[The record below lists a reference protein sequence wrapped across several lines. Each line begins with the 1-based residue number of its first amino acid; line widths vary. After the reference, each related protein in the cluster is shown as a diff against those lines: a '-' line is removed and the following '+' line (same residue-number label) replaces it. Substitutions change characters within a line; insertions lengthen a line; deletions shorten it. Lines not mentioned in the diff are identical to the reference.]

1 MLNSLISKFNKYL
14 NSVIE
19 LENDSTINSEE
30 SSEALKEQKS
40 ANVSFSLFLYRFI
53 AFADARRSIAS
64 FVFILFF
71 VIISDIIFN
80 KYLFVHY
87 TELVESFSGVNPGG
101 FDELDVGFAPE
112 VWQALLG
119 MILGTLILV
128 ISIASQSIPKLID
141 IYMKNVPSLLYIWFL
156 IISGGHALIIKIYG
170 EIGLIREPSR
180 IFNTHFLL
188 TICSII
194 AFPYVFY
201 ILRQTKPTN
210 IINRIYNNNMDQITA
225 LTSKR
230 NRALAHIP
238 SVVEH
243 QQYTIFEAL
252 NQLDDILE
260 FSSFKELKADIVH
273 DMSMTLQN
281 YIRLKKNIASGFFI
295 VSPKVRTDISFKTMV
310 GQFGEMERNQSFY
323 EQKCFRLLGNVYIR
337 LLEHGEFD
345 LSSMIA
351 GEMATLGLTAIEEEN
366 TELVDIIIIRF
377 NTLLRFAIKHGVRNN
392 EPRNLYNLGFYYGN
406 FIKYLVEH
414 KKIDHVKRCFMYLRI
429 YGVEIFKHGTNSPS
443 MYFIVDVIATEMKKV
458 LEQVYHDGWDIEI
471 QDGMLGEMLQ
481 VDSPPDFNKEDMAR
495 GVLINNGVR
504 VLQFGIALFYQRE
517 EMNNF
522 VDRIAKDIL
531 DDLEVL
537 GEATFSQVIEMTSNR
552 LLFSGPTFWED
563 TDRGNLNIYY
573 TSDQD
578 QIDSFKQRLYEL
590 AEIQLKKTTTEKY
603 KLTNVEME
611 LLWEMTRMTKIK
623 EVEQVSI
630 NAINFEL
637 ILSQLQNIDEVRLE
651 ALISLR
657 EKLKFNSENPK
668 LIITTSRQVAVG
680 TKLKI
685 SGNLYDKK
693 EKQEI
698 EATVKLNT
706 PNFIFV
712 KILASTH
719 SKIYNNLTDLTVS
732 FRPLRQKMVY
742 QFETYPQGTGANS
755 LQRIAHA
762 DTVKIIEEL

>member
-1 MLNSLISKFNKYL
+1 MNTVL
-14 NSVIE
+14 E
-19 LENDSTINSEE
+19 AENDSTDNSEE
-30 SSEALKEQKS
+30 KS
-40 ANVSFSLFLYRFI
+40 AELTEQESTNVSFSFFLYRLI
-53 AFADARRSIAS
+53 AYADARRSISS
-64 FVFILFF
+64 FLFILF
-71 VIISDIIFN
+71 VVVISDIIFN
-80 KYLFVHY
+80 IYLFVPY
-87 TELVESFSGVNPGG
+87 TELIESISGVNPGG
-101 FDELDVGFAPE
+101 FEELDVGFAPE

-170 EIGLIREPSR
+170 EIGLVREPSR

-188 TICSII
+188 TTCSII

-210 IINRIYNNNMDQITA
+210 IINRIYNTNMDQITA

-238 SVVEH
+238 DVVEH

-281 YIRLKKNIASGFFI
+281 YIRLKKNIAPAFFN

-345 LSSMIA
+345 LSSMVA
-351 GEMATLGLTAIEEEN
+351 GEMETLGLTAIEEDN

-406 FIKYLVEH
+406 FIKHLVEH

-429 YGVEIFKHGTNSPS
+429 YGVEIFKHGSNSPA

-458 LEQVYHDGWDIEI
+458 LEQIYHDGWDVEI
-471 QDGMLGEMLQ
+471 QNGMLGEMLQ

-504 VLQFGIALFYQRE
+504 VLQFGLALFYQRE
-517 EMNNF
+517 GMNDF
-522 VDRIAKDIL
+522 VERIAKDVL

-578 QIDSFKQRLYEL
+578 QIDSFKQRLYEF
-590 AEIQLKKTTTEKY
+590 AQTQLKKTTTEKY
-603 KLTNVEME
+603 KLTHAEME
-611 LLWEMTRMTKIK
+611 LLWEMSRMTKIK
-623 EVEQVSI
+623 EVEQISTNV
-630 NAINFEL
+630 ANFEL
-637 ILSQLQNIDEVRLE
+637 ILGELQHIDEVRLG
-651 ALISLR
+651 ALVCLR

-680 TKLKI
+680 TLLKI
-685 SGNLYDKK
+685 KGNISGKK
-693 EKQEI
+693 KPQEI
-698 EATVKLNT
+698 EATVQLNT

-712 KILASTH
+712 KTSTSADSKMFDNFSSLA
-719 SKIYNNLTDLTVS
+719 VS

-742 QFETYPQGTGANS
+742 QFEADPQGAGANG
-755 LQRIAHA
+755 LQRIEHA
-762 DTVKIIEEL
+762 DSVKIIEEL

>member
-1 MLNSLISKFNKYL
+1 MNTVL
-14 NSVIE
+14 E
-19 LENDSTINSEE
+19 AENDSTDNSEE
-30 SSEALKEQKS
+30 KS
-40 ANVSFSLFLYRFI
+40 AELTEQESTNVSFSFFLYRLI
-53 AFADARRSIAS
+53 AYADARRSISS
-64 FVFILFF
+64 FLFILF
-71 VIISDIIFN
+71 VVVISDIIFN
-80 KYLFVHY
+80 IYLFVPY
-87 TELVESFSGVNPGG
+87 TELIESISGVNPGG
-101 FDELDVGFAPE
+101 FEELDVGFAPE

-170 EIGLIREPSR
+170 EIGLVREPSR

-188 TICSII
+188 TTCSII

-210 IINRIYNNNMDQITA
+210 IINRIYNTNMDQITA

-238 SVVEH
+238 DVVEH

-281 YIRLKKNIASGFFI
+281 YIRLKKNIAPAFFN

-345 LSSMIA
+345 LSSMVA
-351 GEMATLGLTAIEEEN
+351 GEMETLGLAAIEEDN

-406 FIKYLVEH
+406 FIKHLVEH
-414 KKIDHVKRCFMYLRI
+414 NKIDHVKRCFMYLRI
-429 YGVEIFKHGTNSPS
+429 YGVEIFKHGSNSPA

-458 LEQVYHDGWDIEI
+458 LEQIYHDGWDVEI
-471 QDGMLGEMLQ
+471 QNGMLGEMLQ

-504 VLQFGIALFYQRE
+504 VLQFGLALFYQRE
-517 EMNNF
+517 GMNDF
-522 VDRIAKDIL
+522 VDRIAKDVL

-578 QIDSFKQRLYEL
+578 QIDSFKQRLYEF
-590 AEIQLKKTTTEKY
+590 AQTQLKKTTTEKY
-603 KLTNVEME
+603 RLTHAEME
-611 LLWEMTRMTKIK
+611 LLWEMSRMTKIK
-623 EVEQVSI
+623 EVEQISTNV
-630 NAINFEL
+630 ANFEL
-637 ILSQLQNIDEVRLE
+637 ILGELQHIDEVRLG
-651 ALISLR
+651 ALVCLR

-680 TKLKI
+680 TLLKI
-685 SGNLYDKK
+685 KGNISGKK
-693 EKQEI
+693 KPQEI
-698 EATVKLNT
+698 EATVQLNT

-712 KILASTH
+712 KISTSADSKMFDNFSSLA
-719 SKIYNNLTDLTVS
+719 VS

-742 QFETYPQGTGANS
+742 QFEADHQGAGANG
-755 LQRIAHA
+755 LQRIEHA

>member
-1 MLNSLISKFNKYL
+1 MNAVL
-14 NSVIE
+14 E
-19 LENDSTINSEE
+19 AENDSTDNSEE
-30 SSEALKEQKS
+30 NSTEITQHKS
-40 ANVSFSLFLYRFI
+40 ANVSFSFFLYRLI
-53 AFADARRSIAS
+53 AYADARRSISS
-64 FVFILFF
+64 FLFILF
-71 VIISDIIFN
+71 VVVVSDIIFN
-80 KYLFVHY
+80 IYLFVPY
-87 TELVESFSGVNPGG
+87 TELVESISGVNPGG
-101 FDELDVGFAPE
+101 FEELDVGFAPE

-210 IINRIYNNNMDQITA
+210 IISRIYNTNMDQITA

-238 SVVEH
+238 AVVEH

-273 DMSMTLQN
+273 DMSLTLQN
-281 YIRLKKNIASGFFI
+281 YIRLKKDIAPGFFN

-345 LSSMIA
+345 LSSMVA
-351 GEMATLGLTAIEEEN
+351 GEMATLGLTAIEEDN

-429 YGVEIFKHGTNSPS
+429 YGVEIFKHGSNSPA

-458 LEQVYHDGWDIEI
+458 LEQIYHDGWDVEI
-471 QDGMLGEMLQ
+471 QNGMLGEMLQ

-504 VLQFGIALFYQRE
+504 VLQFGLALFYQRE
-517 EMNNF
+517 GMNDF
-522 VDRIAKDIL
+522 VDRIAKDVL

-590 AEIQLKKTTTEKY
+590 AQTHLKKTTTVKY
-603 KLTNVEME
+603 KLTPAEME
-611 LLWEMTRMTKIK
+611 LLWEMSRMTKIK
-623 EVEQVSI
+623 EVEQISN
-630 NAINFEL
+630 NAANFEL
-637 ILSQLQNIDEVRLE
+637 ILGELKNIDEVRLE

-668 LIITTSRQVAVG
+668 LIISTSRQVAVG
-680 TKLKI
+680 TLLKIMGNI
-685 SGNLYDKK
+685 SGNKK
-693 EKQEI
+693 QQEI

-712 KILASTH
+712 KTSTSAD
-719 SKIYNNLTDLTVS
+719 SKKFDNFSSLTVS

-742 QFETYPQGTGANS
+742 QFEAEPQGAGANG

-762 DTVKIIEEL
+762 DAVKIIEEL

>member
-1 MLNSLISKFNKYL
+1 MNTVL
-14 NSVIE
+14 E
-19 LENDSTINSEE
+19 AENDSTDNSEE
-30 SSEALKEQKS
+30 KS
-40 ANVSFSLFLYRFI
+40 AELTEQESTNVSFSFFLYRLI
-53 AFADARRSIAS
+53 AYADARRSISS
-64 FVFILFF
+64 FLFILF
-71 VIISDIIFN
+71 VVVISDIIFN
-80 KYLFVHY
+80 IYLFVPY
-87 TELVESFSGVNPGG
+87 TELIESISGVNPGG
-101 FDELDVGFAPE
+101 FEELDVGFAPE

-170 EIGLIREPSR
+170 EIGLVREPSR

-210 IINRIYNNNMDQITA
+210 IINRIYNTNMDQITA

-238 SVVEH
+238 DVVEH

-281 YIRLKKNIASGFFI
+281 YIRLKKNIAPAFFN

-345 LSSMIA
+345 LSSMVA
-351 GEMATLGLTAIEEEN
+351 GEMETLGLTAIEEDN

-406 FIKYLVEH
+406 FIKHLVEH

-429 YGVEIFKHGTNSPS
+429 YGVEIFKHGSNSPA

-458 LEQVYHDGWDIEI
+458 LEQIYHDGWDVEI
-471 QDGMLGEMLQ
+471 QNGMLGEMLQ

-504 VLQFGIALFYQRE
+504 VLQFGLALFYQRE
-517 EMNNF
+517 GMNDF
-522 VDRIAKDIL
+522 VDRIAKDVL

-578 QIDSFKQRLYEL
+578 QIDSFKQRLYEI
-590 AEIQLKKTTTEKY
+590 AQTQLKKTTTEKY
-603 KLTNVEME
+603 KLTHAEME
-611 LLWEMTRMTKIK
+611 LLWEMSRMTKIK
-623 EVEQVSI
+623 EVEQVST
-630 NAINFEL
+630 NAANFEL
-637 ILSQLQNIDEVRLE
+637 ILGELQHIDEVRLG
-651 ALISLR
+651 ALVCLR

-680 TKLKI
+680 TLLKI
-685 SGNLYDKK
+685 KGNISGKK
-693 EKQEI
+693 KPQEI
-698 EATVKLNT
+698 EATVQLNT

-712 KILASTH
+712 KTSTSADSKMFDNFSSLA
-719 SKIYNNLTDLTVS
+719 VS

-742 QFETYPQGTGANS
+742 QFEADPQGAGANG
-755 LQRIAHA
+755 LQRIEHA

>member
-1 MLNSLISKFNKYL
+1 MNTVL
-14 NSVIE
+14 E
-19 LENDSTINSEE
+19 AENDSADNSEE
-30 SSEALKEQKS
+30 KS
-40 ANVSFSLFLYRFI
+40 AELTEQESTNVSFSFFLYRLI
-53 AFADARRSIAS
+53 AYADARRSISS
-64 FVFILFF
+64 FLFILF
-71 VIISDIIFN
+71 VVVISDIIFN
-80 KYLFVHY
+80 IYLFVPY
-87 TELVESFSGVNPGG
+87 TELIESISGVNPGG
-101 FDELDVGFAPE
+101 FEELDVGFAPE

-170 EIGLIREPSR
+170 EIGLVREPSR

-188 TICSII
+188 TTCSII

-210 IINRIYNNNMDQITA
+210 IINRIYNTNMDQITA

-238 SVVEH
+238 DVVEH

-281 YIRLKKNIASGFFI
+281 YIRLKKNIAPAFFN

-345 LSSMIA
+345 LSSMVA
-351 GEMATLGLTAIEEEN
+351 GEMETLGLTAIEEDN

-406 FIKYLVEH
+406 FIKHLVEH

-429 YGVEIFKHGTNSPS
+429 YGVEIFKHGSNSPA

-458 LEQVYHDGWDIEI
+458 LEQIYHDGWDVEI
-471 QDGMLGEMLQ
+471 QNGMLGEMLQ

-504 VLQFGIALFYQRE
+504 VLQFGLALFYQRE
-517 EMNNF
+517 GMNDF
-522 VDRIAKDIL
+522 VERIAKDVL

-578 QIDSFKQRLYEL
+578 QIDSFKQRLYE
-590 AEIQLKKTTTEKY
+590 
-603 KLTNVEME
+603 
-611 LLWEMTRMTKIK
+611 
-623 EVEQVSI
+623 
-630 NAINFEL
+630 
-637 ILSQLQNIDEVRLE
+637 
-651 ALISLR
+651 
-657 EKLKFNSENPK
+657 
-668 LIITTSRQVAVG
+668 
-680 TKLKI
+680 
-685 SGNLYDKK
+685 
-693 EKQEI
+693 
-698 EATVKLNT
+698 
-706 PNFIFV
+706 
-712 KILASTH
+712 
-719 SKIYNNLTDLTVS
+719 
-732 FRPLRQKMVY
+732 
-742 QFETYPQGTGANS
+742 
-755 LQRIAHA
+755 
-762 DTVKIIEEL
+762 

>member
-1 MLNSLISKFNKYL
+1 MNTVL
-14 NSVIE
+14 E
-19 LENDSTINSEE
+19 AENDSTDNSEE
-30 SSEALKEQKS
+30 KS
-40 ANVSFSLFLYRFI
+40 AELTEQESTNVSFSFFLYRLI
-53 AFADARRSIAS
+53 AYADARRSISS
-64 FVFILFF
+64 FLFILF
-71 VIISDIIFN
+71 VVVISDIIFN
-80 KYLFVHY
+80 VYLFVPY
-87 TELVESFSGVNPGG
+87 TELIESISGVNPGG
-101 FDELDVGFAPE
+101 FEELDVGFAPE

-156 IISGGHALIIKIYG
+156 IVSGGHALIIKIYG
-170 EIGLIREPSR
+170 EIGLVREPSR

-188 TICSII
+188 TTCSII

-210 IINRIYNNNMDQITA
+210 IINRIYNTNMDQITA

-238 SVVEH
+238 DVVEH

-281 YIRLKKNIASGFFI
+281 YIRLKKNIAPAFFN

-345 LSSMIA
+345 LSSMVA
-351 GEMATLGLTAIEEEN
+351 GEMETLGLTAIEEDN

-406 FIKYLVEH
+406 FIKHLVEH

-429 YGVEIFKHGTNSPS
+429 YGVEIFKHGSNSPA

-458 LEQVYHDGWDIEI
+458 LEQIYHDGWDVEI
-471 QDGMLGEMLQ
+471 QNGMLGEMLQ

-504 VLQFGIALFYQRE
+504 VLQFGLALFYQRE
-517 EMNNF
+517 GMNDF
-522 VDRIAKDIL
+522 VDRIAKDVL

-578 QIDSFKQRLYEL
+578 QIDSFKQRLYEF
-590 AEIQLKKTTTEKY
+590 AQTQLKKTTTEKY
-603 KLTNVEME
+603 KLTHAEME
-611 LLWEMTRMTKIK
+611 LLWEMSRMTKIK
-623 EVEQVSI
+623 EVEQVST
-630 NAINFEL
+630 NAANFEL
-637 ILSQLQNIDEVRLE
+637 ILGELQHIDEVRLG
-651 ALISLR
+651 ALVCLR

-680 TKLKI
+680 TLLKI
-685 SGNLYDKK
+685 KGNISGKK
-693 EKQEI
+693 KPQEI
-698 EATVKLNT
+698 EATVQLNT

-712 KILASTH
+712 KTSTSADSKMFDNFSSLA
-719 SKIYNNLTDLTVS
+719 VS

-742 QFETYPQGTGANS
+742 QFEADPQGAGANG
-755 LQRIAHA
+755 LQRIEHA
-762 DTVKIIEEL
+762 DSVKIIEEL

>member
-1 MLNSLISKFNKYL
+1 MNTVL
-14 NSVIE
+14 E
-19 LENDSTINSEE
+19 AENDSTDNSE
-30 SSEALKEQKS
+30 AKS
-40 ANVSFSLFLYRFI
+40 AAITEQESTNVSFSFFLYRLI
-53 AFADARRSIAS
+53 AYADARRSISS
-64 FVFILFF
+64 FLFILF
-71 VIISDIIFN
+71 VVVISDIIFN
-80 KYLFVHY
+80 IYLFVPY
-87 TELVESFSGVNPGG
+87 TELIESISGVNPGG
-101 FDELDVGFAPE
+101 FEELDVGFAPE

-170 EIGLIREPSR
+170 EIGLVREPSR

-188 TICSII
+188 TTCSII

-210 IINRIYNNNMDQITA
+210 IINRIYNTNMDQITA

-238 SVVEH
+238 DVVEH

-281 YIRLKKNIASGFFI
+281 YIRLKKNIAPAFFN

-345 LSSMIA
+345 LSSMVA
-351 GEMATLGLTAIEEEN
+351 GEMETLGLTAIEEDN

-406 FIKYLVEH
+406 FIKHLVEH

-429 YGVEIFKHGTNSPS
+429 YGVEIFKHGSNSPA

-458 LEQVYHDGWDIEI
+458 LEQIYHDGWDVEI
-471 QDGMLGEMLQ
+471 QNGMLGEMLQ

-504 VLQFGIALFYQRE
+504 VLQFGLALFYQRE
-517 EMNNF
+517 GMNDF
-522 VDRIAKDIL
+522 VERIAKDVL

-578 QIDSFKQRLYEL
+578 QIDSFKQRLYEI
-590 AEIQLKKTTTEKY
+590 AQTQLKKTTTEKY
-603 KLTNVEME
+603 RLTHAEME
-611 LLWEMTRMTKIK
+611 LLWEMSRMTKIK
-623 EVEQVSI
+623 EVEQISTNV
-630 NAINFEL
+630 ANFEL
-637 ILSQLQNIDEVRLE
+637 ILGELQHIDEVRLG
-651 ALISLR
+651 ALVCLR

-680 TKLKI
+680 TLLKI
-685 SGNLYDKK
+685 KGNISGKK
-693 EKQEI
+693 KQQEI
-698 EATVKLNT
+698 EATVQLNT

-712 KILASTH
+712 KTSTAADSKMFDNFSSLA
-719 SKIYNNLTDLTVS
+719 VS

-742 QFETYPQGTGANS
+742 QFEADPQGAGANG
-755 LQRIAHA
+755 LQRIEHA

>member
-1 MLNSLISKFNKYL
+1 MNAVL
-14 NSVIE
+14 E
-19 LENDSTINSEE
+19 AENDSTDNSEE
-30 SSEALKEQKS
+30 NSTEITQHKS
-40 ANVSFSLFLYRFI
+40 ANVSFSFFLYRLI
-53 AFADARRSIAS
+53 AYADARRSISS
-64 FVFILFF
+64 FLFILF
-71 VIISDIIFN
+71 VVVVSDIIFN
-80 KYLFVHY
+80 IYLFVPY
-87 TELVESFSGVNPGG
+87 TELVESISGVNPGG
-101 FDELDVGFAPE
+101 FEELDVGFAPE

-210 IINRIYNNNMDQITA
+210 IISRIYNTNMDQITA

-238 SVVEH
+238 AVVEH

-273 DMSMTLQN
+273 DMSLTLQN
-281 YIRLKKNIASGFFI
+281 YIRLKKDIAPGFFN

-345 LSSMIA
+345 LSSMVA
-351 GEMATLGLTAIEEEN
+351 GEMATLGLTAIEEDN

-429 YGVEIFKHGTNSPS
+429 YGVEIFKHGSNSPA

-458 LEQVYHDGWDIEI
+458 LEQIYHDGWDVEI
-471 QDGMLGEMLQ
+471 QNGMLGEMLQ

-504 VLQFGIALFYQRE
+504 VLQFGLALFYQRE
-517 EMNNF
+517 GMNDF
-522 VDRIAKDIL
+522 VDRIAKDVL

-590 AEIQLKKTTTEKY
+590 AQTQLKKTTTVKY
-603 KLTNVEME
+603 KLTPAEME
-611 LLWEMTRMTKIK
+611 LLWEMSRMTKIK
-623 EVEQVSI
+623 EVEQISN
-630 NAINFEL
+630 NAANFEL
-637 ILSQLQNIDEVRLE
+637 ILGELKNIDEVRLE

-668 LIITTSRQVAVG
+668 LIISTSRQVAVG
-680 TKLKI
+680 TLLKIMGNI
-685 SGNLYDKK
+685 SGNK
-693 EKQEI
+693 EQQEI

-712 KILASTH
+712 KTSTSAD
-719 SKIYNNLTDLTVS
+719 SKKFDNFSSLTVS

-742 QFETYPQGTGANS
+742 QFEAEPQGAGANG

-762 DTVKIIEEL
+762 DAVKIIEEL

>member
-1 MLNSLISKFNKYL
+1 MNTVL
-14 NSVIE
+14 E
-19 LENDSTINSEE
+19 AENDSTDNSEE
-30 SSEALKEQKS
+30 KS
-40 ANVSFSLFLYRFI
+40 AELTEQESTNVSFSFFLYRLI
-53 AFADARRSIAS
+53 AYADARRSISS
-64 FVFILFF
+64 FLFILF
-71 VIISDIIFN
+71 VVVISDIIFN
-80 KYLFVHY
+80 IYLFVPY
-87 TELVESFSGVNPGG
+87 TELIESISGVNPGG
-101 FDELDVGFAPE
+101 FEELDVGFAPE

-156 IISGGHALIIKIYG
+156 IVSGGHALIIKIYG
-170 EIGLIREPSR
+170 EIGLVREPSR

-210 IINRIYNNNMDQITA
+210 IINRIYNTNMDQITA

-238 SVVEH
+238 DVVEH

-281 YIRLKKNIASGFFI
+281 YIRLKKNIAPAFFN

-345 LSSMIA
+345 LSSMVA
-351 GEMATLGLTAIEEEN
+351 GEMETLGLTAIEEDN

-406 FIKYLVEH
+406 FIKHLVEH

-429 YGVEIFKHGTNSPS
+429 YGVEIFKHGSNSPA

-458 LEQVYHDGWDIEI
+458 LEQIYHDGWDVEI
-471 QDGMLGEMLQ
+471 QNGMLGEMLQ

-504 VLQFGIALFYQRE
+504 VLQFGLALFYQRE
-517 EMNNF
+517 GMNDF
-522 VDRIAKDIL
+522 VDRIAKDVL

-578 QIDSFKQRLYEL
+578 QIDSFKQRLYEF
-590 AEIQLKKTTTEKY
+590 AQTQLKKTTTEKY
-603 KLTNVEME
+603 KLTHAEME
-611 LLWEMTRMTKIK
+611 LLWEMSRMTKIK
-623 EVEQVSI
+623 EVEQVST
-630 NAINFEL
+630 NAANFEL
-637 ILSQLQNIDEVRLE
+637 ILGELQHIDEVRLG
-651 ALISLR
+651 ALVCLR

-680 TKLKI
+680 TLLKI
-685 SGNLYDKK
+685 KGNISGKK
-693 EKQEI
+693 KPQEI
-698 EATVKLNT
+698 EATVQLNT

-712 KILASTH
+712 KTSTSADSKMFDNFSSLA
-719 SKIYNNLTDLTVS
+719 VS

-742 QFETYPQGTGANS
+742 QFEADPQGAGANG
-755 LQRIAHA
+755 LQRIEHA

>member
-1 MLNSLISKFNKYL
+1 MNTVL
-14 NSVIE
+14 E
-19 LENDSTINSEE
+19 AENDSTDNSEE
-30 SSEALKEQKS
+30 KS
-40 ANVSFSLFLYRFI
+40 AELTEQESTNVSFSFFLYRLI
-53 AFADARRSIAS
+53 AYADARRSISS
-64 FVFILFF
+64 FLFILF
-71 VIISDIIFN
+71 VVVISDIIFN
-80 KYLFVHY
+80 IYLFVPY
-87 TELVESFSGVNPGG
+87 TELIESISGVNPGG
-101 FDELDVGFAPE
+101 FEELDVGFAPE

-170 EIGLIREPSR
+170 EIGLVREPSR

-210 IINRIYNNNMDQITA
+210 IINRIYNTNMDQITA

-238 SVVEH
+238 DVVEH

-281 YIRLKKNIASGFFI
+281 YIRLKKNIAPAFFN

-345 LSSMIA
+345 LSSMVA
-351 GEMATLGLTAIEEEN
+351 GEMETLGLTAIEEDN

-406 FIKYLVEH
+406 FIKHLVEH

-429 YGVEIFKHGTNSPS
+429 YGVEIFKHGSNSPA

-458 LEQVYHDGWDIEI
+458 LEQIYHDGWDVEI
-471 QDGMLGEMLQ
+471 QNGMLGEMLQ

-504 VLQFGIALFYQRE
+504 VLQFGLALFYQRE
-517 EMNNF
+517 GMNDF
-522 VDRIAKDIL
+522 VDRIAKDVL

-578 QIDSFKQRLYEL
+578 QIDSFKQRLYEI
-590 AEIQLKKTTTEKY
+590 AQTQLKKTTTEKY
-603 KLTNVEME
+603 KLTHAEME
-611 LLWEMTRMTKIK
+611 LLWEMSRMTKIK
-623 EVEQVSI
+623 EVEQVST
-630 NAINFEL
+630 NAANFEL
-637 ILSQLQNIDEVRLE
+637 ILGELQHIDEVRLG
-651 ALISLR
+651 ALVCLR

-680 TKLKI
+680 TLLKI
-685 SGNLYDKK
+685 KGNISGKK
-693 EKQEI
+693 KPQEI
-698 EATVKLNT
+698 EATVQLNT

-712 KILASTH
+712 KTSTSADNKMFDNFSSLA
-719 SKIYNNLTDLTVS
+719 VS

-742 QFETYPQGTGANS
+742 QFEADPQGAGANG
-755 LQRIAHA
+755 LQRIEHA

>member
-1 MLNSLISKFNKYL
+1 MNTVL
-14 NSVIE
+14 E
-19 LENDSTINSEE
+19 AENDSTDNSEE
-30 SSEALKEQKS
+30 KS
-40 ANVSFSLFLYRFI
+40 AELTEQESTNVSFSFFLYRLI
-53 AFADARRSIAS
+53 AYADARRSISS
-64 FVFILFF
+64 FLFILF
-71 VIISDIIFN
+71 VVVISDIIFN
-80 KYLFVHY
+80 IYLFVPY
-87 TELVESFSGVNPGG
+87 TELIESISGVNPGG
-101 FDELDVGFAPE
+101 FEELDVGFAPE

-156 IISGGHALIIKIYG
+156 IVSGGHALIIKIYG
-170 EIGLIREPSR
+170 EIGLVREPSR

-210 IINRIYNNNMDQITA
+210 IINRIYNTNMDQITA

-238 SVVEH
+238 DVVEH

-281 YIRLKKNIASGFFI
+281 YIRLKKNIAPAFFN

-345 LSSMIA
+345 LSSMVA
-351 GEMATLGLTAIEEEN
+351 GEMETLGLTAIEEDN

-406 FIKYLVEH
+406 FIKHLVEH

-429 YGVEIFKHGTNSPS
+429 YGVEIFKHGSNSPA

-458 LEQVYHDGWDIEI
+458 LEQIYHDGWDVEI
-471 QDGMLGEMLQ
+471 QNGMLGEMLQ

-504 VLQFGIALFYQRE
+504 VLQFGLALFYQRE
-517 EMNNF
+517 GMNDF
-522 VDRIAKDIL
+522 VDRIAKDVL

-578 QIDSFKQRLYEL
+578 QIDSFKQRLYEF
-590 AEIQLKKTTTEKY
+590 AQTQLKKTTTEKY
-603 KLTNVEME
+603 KLTHAEME
-611 LLWEMTRMTKIK
+611 LLWEMSRMTKIK
-623 EVEQVSI
+623 EVEQIST
-630 NAINFEL
+630 NAANFEL
-637 ILSQLQNIDEVRLE
+637 ILGELQHIDEVRLG
-651 ALISLR
+651 ALVCLR

-680 TKLKI
+680 TLLKI
-685 SGNLYDKK
+685 KGNISGKK
-693 EKQEI
+693 KPQEI
-698 EATVKLNT
+698 EATVQLNT

-712 KILASTH
+712 KTSTSADSKMFDNFSSLA
-719 SKIYNNLTDLTVS
+719 VS

-742 QFETYPQGTGANS
+742 QFEADPQGAGANG
-755 LQRIAHA
+755 LQRIEHA

>member
-1 MLNSLISKFNKYL
+1 MNTVL
-14 NSVIE
+14 E
-19 LENDSTINSEE
+19 AENDSTDNSE
-30 SSEALKEQKS
+30 AKS
-40 ANVSFSLFLYRFI
+40 AAITEQESTNVSFSFFLYRLI
-53 AFADARRSIAS
+53 AYADARRSISS
-64 FVFILFF
+64 FLFILF
-71 VIISDIIFN
+71 VVVISDIIFN
-80 KYLFVHY
+80 IYLFVPY
-87 TELVESFSGVNPGG
+87 TELIESISGVNPGG
-101 FDELDVGFAPE
+101 FEELDVGFAPE

-170 EIGLIREPSR
+170 EIGLVREPSR

-188 TICSII
+188 TTCSII

-210 IINRIYNNNMDQITA
+210 IINRIYNTNMDQITA

-238 SVVEH
+238 DVVEH

-281 YIRLKKNIASGFFI
+281 YIRLKKNIAPAFFN

-345 LSSMIA
+345 LSSMVA
-351 GEMATLGLTAIEEEN
+351 GEMETLGLTAIEEDN

-406 FIKYLVEH
+406 FIKHLVEH
-414 KKIDHVKRCFMYLRI
+414 NKIDHVKRCFMYLRI
-429 YGVEIFKHGTNSPS
+429 YGVEIFKHGSNSPA

-458 LEQVYHDGWDIEI
+458 LEQIYHDGWDVEI
-471 QDGMLGEMLQ
+471 QNGMLGEMLQ

-504 VLQFGIALFYQRE
+504 VLQFGLALFYQRE
-517 EMNNF
+517 GMNDF
-522 VDRIAKDIL
+522 VERIAKDVL

-578 QIDSFKQRLYEL
+578 QIDSFKQRLYEI
-590 AEIQLKKTTTEKY
+590 AQTQLKKTTTEKY
-603 KLTNVEME
+603 KLTHAEME
-611 LLWEMTRMTKIK
+611 LLWEMSRMTKIK
-623 EVEQVSI
+623 EVEQISTNV
-630 NAINFEL
+630 ANFEL
-637 ILSQLQNIDEVRLE
+637 ILGELQHIDEVRLG
-651 ALISLR
+651 ALVCLR

-680 TKLKI
+680 TLLKI
-685 SGNLYDKK
+685 KGNISGKK
-693 EKQEI
+693 KPQEI
-698 EATVKLNT
+698 EATVQLNT

-712 KILASTH
+712 KTSTAADSKMFDNFSSLA
-719 SKIYNNLTDLTVS
+719 VS

-742 QFETYPQGTGANS
+742 QFEADPQGAGANG
-755 LQRIAHA
+755 LQRIEHA

>member
-1 MLNSLISKFNKYL
+1 MNTVL
-14 NSVIE
+14 E
-19 LENDSTINSEE
+19 AENDSTDNSEE
-30 SSEALKEQKS
+30 KS
-40 ANVSFSLFLYRFI
+40 AELTEQESTNVSFSFFLYRLI
-53 AFADARRSIAS
+53 AYADARRSISS
-64 FVFILFF
+64 FLFILF
-71 VIISDIIFN
+71 VVVISDIIFN
-80 KYLFVHY
+80 IYLFVPY
-87 TELVESFSGVNPGG
+87 TELIESISGVNPGG
-101 FDELDVGFAPE
+101 FEELDVGFAPE

-170 EIGLIREPSR
+170 EIGLVREPSR

-210 IINRIYNNNMDQITA
+210 IINRIYNTNMDQITA

-238 SVVEH
+238 DVVEH

-281 YIRLKKNIASGFFI
+281 YIRLKKNIAPAFFN

-345 LSSMIA
+345 LSSMVA
-351 GEMATLGLTAIEEEN
+351 GEMETLGLTAIEEDN

-406 FIKYLVEH
+406 FIKHLVEH

-429 YGVEIFKHGTNSPS
+429 YGVEIFKHGSNSPA

-458 LEQVYHDGWDIEI
+458 LEQIYHDGWDVEI
-471 QDGMLGEMLQ
+471 QNGMLGEMLQ

-504 VLQFGIALFYQRE
+504 VLQFGLALFYQRE
-517 EMNNF
+517 GMNDF
-522 VDRIAKDIL
+522 VERIAKDVL

-578 QIDSFKQRLYEL
+578 QIDSFKQRLYEF
-590 AEIQLKKTTTEKY
+590 AQTQLKKTTTEKY
-603 KLTNVEME
+603 KLTHAEME
-611 LLWEMTRMTKIK
+611 LLWEMSRMTKIK
-623 EVEQVSI
+623 EVEQIST
-630 NAINFEL
+630 NAANFEL
-637 ILSQLQNIDEVRLE
+637 ILGELQHIDEVRLG
-651 ALISLR
+651 ALVCLR

-680 TKLKI
+680 TLLKI
-685 SGNLYDKK
+685 KGNISGKK
-693 EKQEI
+693 KPQEI
-698 EATVKLNT
+698 EATVQLNT

-712 KILASTH
+712 KTSTAADSKMFDNFSSLA
-719 SKIYNNLTDLTVS
+719 VS

-742 QFETYPQGTGANS
+742 QFEADPQGAGANG
-755 LQRIAHA
+755 LQRIEHA
-762 DTVKIIEEL
+762 DSVKIIEEL

>member
-1 MLNSLISKFNKYL
+1 MNTVLKA
-14 NSVIE
+14 
-19 LENDSTINSEE
+19 ENDSTDNSE
-30 SSEALKEQKS
+30 AKS
-40 ANVSFSLFLYRFI
+40 AELTEQESTNVSFSFFLYRLI
-53 AFADARRSIAS
+53 AYADARRSISS
-64 FVFILFF
+64 FLFILF
-71 VIISDIIFN
+71 VVVISDIIFN
-80 KYLFVHY
+80 KYLFVPY
-87 TELVESFSGVNPGG
+87 TELIESISGVNPGG
-101 FDELDVGFAPE
+101 FEELDVGFAPE

-156 IISGGHALIIKIYG
+156 IVSGGHALIIKIYG
-170 EIGLIREPSR
+170 EIGLVREPSR

-188 TICSII
+188 TTCSII

-210 IINRIYNNNMDQITA
+210 IINRIYNTNMDQITA

-238 SVVEH
+238 DVVEH

-281 YIRLKKNIASGFFI
+281 YIRLKKNIAPAFFN

-345 LSSMIA
+345 LSSMVA
-351 GEMATLGLTAIEEEN
+351 GEMETLGLTAIEEDN

-406 FIKYLVEH
+406 FIKHLVEH

-429 YGVEIFKHGTNSPS
+429 YGVEIFKHGSNSPA

-458 LEQVYHDGWDIEI
+458 LEQIYHDGWDVEI
-471 QDGMLGEMLQ
+471 QNGMLGEMLQ

-504 VLQFGIALFYQRE
+504 VLQFGLALFYQRE
-517 EMNNF
+517 GMNDF
-522 VDRIAKDIL
+522 VDRIAKDVL

-578 QIDSFKQRLYEL
+578 QIDSFKQRLYEI
-590 AEIQLKKTTTEKY
+590 AQTQLKKTTTEKY
-603 KLTNVEME
+603 KLTHAEME
-611 LLWEMTRMTKIK
+611 LLWEMSRMTKIK
-623 EVEQVSI
+623 EVEQIST
-630 NAINFEL
+630 NAANFEL
-637 ILSQLQNIDEVRLE
+637 ILGELQHIDEVRLG
-651 ALISLR
+651 ALVCLR

-680 TKLKI
+680 TLLKI
-685 SGNLYDKK
+685 KGNISGKK
-693 EKQEI
+693 KPQEI
-698 EATVKLNT
+698 EATVQLNT

-712 KILASTH
+712 KTSTAADSKMFDNFSSLA
-719 SKIYNNLTDLTVS
+719 VS

-742 QFETYPQGTGANS
+742 QFEADPQGAGANG
-755 LQRIAHA
+755 LQRIEHA

>member
-1 MLNSLISKFNKYL
+1 MNTVL
-14 NSVIE
+14 E
-19 LENDSTINSEE
+19 AENDSTDNSEE
-30 SSEALKEQKS
+30 KS
-40 ANVSFSLFLYRFI
+40 AELTEQESTNVSFSFFLYRLI
-53 AFADARRSIAS
+53 AYADARRSISS
-64 FVFILFF
+64 FLFILF
-71 VIISDIIFN
+71 VVVISDIIFN
-80 KYLFVHY
+80 KYLFVPY
-87 TELVESFSGVNPGG
+87 TELIESISGVNPGG
-101 FDELDVGFAPE
+101 FEELDVGFAPE

-156 IISGGHALIIKIYG
+156 IVSGGHALIIKIYG
-170 EIGLIREPSR
+170 EIGLVREPSR

-210 IINRIYNNNMDQITA
+210 IINRIYNTNMDQITA

-238 SVVEH
+238 DVVEH

-281 YIRLKKNIASGFFI
+281 YIRLKKNIAPAFFN

-345 LSSMIA
+345 LSSMVA
-351 GEMATLGLTAIEEEN
+351 GEMETLGLTAIEEDN
-366 TELVDIIIIRF
+366 IELVDIIIIRF

-406 FIKYLVEH
+406 FIKHLVEH

-429 YGVEIFKHGTNSPS
+429 YGVEIFKHGSNSPA

-458 LEQVYHDGWDIEI
+458 LEQIYHDGWDVEI
-471 QDGMLGEMLQ
+471 QNGMLGEMLQ

-504 VLQFGIALFYQRE
+504 VLQFGLALFYQRE
-517 EMNNF
+517 GMNDF
-522 VDRIAKDIL
+522 VDRIAKDVL

-578 QIDSFKQRLYEL
+578 QIDSFKQRLYEF
-590 AEIQLKKTTTEKY
+590 AQTQLKKTTTEKY
-603 KLTNVEME
+603 KLTHEEME
-611 LLWEMTRMTKIK
+611 LLWEMSRMTKIK
-623 EVEQVSI
+623 EVEQVST
-630 NAINFEL
+630 NAANFEL
-637 ILSQLQNIDEVRLE
+637 ILGELQHIDEVRLG
-651 ALISLR
+651 ALVCLR

-680 TKLKI
+680 TLLKI
-685 SGNLYDKK
+685 KGNISGKK
-693 EKQEI
+693 KPQEI
-698 EATVKLNT
+698 EATVQLNT

-712 KILASTH
+712 KTSTSADSKMFDNFSSLA
-719 SKIYNNLTDLTVS
+719 VS

-742 QFETYPQGTGANS
+742 QFEADPQGAGANG
-755 LQRIAHA
+755 LQRIEHA
-762 DTVKIIEEL
+762 DSVKIIEEL

>member
-1 MLNSLISKFNKYL
+1 MNAVL
-14 NSVIE
+14 E
-19 LENDSTINSEE
+19 AENDSTDNSEE
-30 SSEALKEQKS
+30 NSTEITQHKS
-40 ANVSFSLFLYRFI
+40 ANVSFSFFLYRLI
-53 AFADARRSIAS
+53 AYADARRSISS
-64 FVFILFF
+64 FLFILF
-71 VIISDIIFN
+71 VVVVSDIIFN
-80 KYLFVHY
+80 IYLFVPY
-87 TELVESFSGVNPGG
+87 TELVESISGVNPGG
-101 FDELDVGFAPE
+101 FEELDVGFAPE

-210 IINRIYNNNMDQITA
+210 IISRIYNTNMDQITA

-238 SVVEH
+238 AVVEH

-273 DMSMTLQN
+273 DMSLTLQN
-281 YIRLKKNIASGFFI
+281 YIRLKKDIAPGFFN

-345 LSSMIA
+345 LSSMVA
-351 GEMATLGLTAIEEEN
+351 GEMATLGLTAIEEDN

-429 YGVEIFKHGTNSPS
+429 YGVEIFKHGSNSPA

-458 LEQVYHDGWDIEI
+458 LEQIYHDGWDVEI
-471 QDGMLGEMLQ
+471 QNGMLGEMLQ

-504 VLQFGIALFYQRE
+504 VLQFGLALFYQRE
-517 EMNNF
+517 GMNDF
-522 VDRIAKDIL
+522 VDRIAKDVL

-590 AEIQLKKTTTEKY
+590 AQTQLKKTTTVKY
-603 KLTNVEME
+603 KLTPAEME
-611 LLWEMTRMTKIK
+611 LLWEMSRMTKIK
-623 EVEQVSI
+623 EVEQISN
-630 NAINFEL
+630 NAVNFEL
-637 ILSQLQNIDEVRLE
+637 ILGELKNIDEVRLE

-668 LIITTSRQVAVG
+668 LIISTSRQVAVG
-680 TKLKI
+680 TLLKIMGNI
-685 SGNLYDKK
+685 SGNNKQ
-693 EKQEI
+693 QEI

-712 KILASTH
+712 KTSTSAD
-719 SKIYNNLTDLTVS
+719 SKKFDNFSSLTVS

-742 QFETYPQGTGANS
+742 QFEAEPQGAGANG

-762 DTVKIIEEL
+762 DAVKIIEEL

>member
-1 MLNSLISKFNKYL
+1 
-14 NSVIE
+14 
-19 LENDSTINSEE
+19 
-30 SSEALKEQKS
+30 
-40 ANVSFSLFLYRFI
+40 
-53 AFADARRSIAS
+53 
-64 FVFILFF
+64 
-71 VIISDIIFN
+71 
-80 KYLFVHY
+80 
-87 TELVESFSGVNPGG
+87 
-101 FDELDVGFAPE
+101 
-112 VWQALLG
+112 
-119 MILGTLILV
+119 
-128 ISIASQSIPKLID
+128 
-141 IYMKNVPSLLYIWFL
+141 
-156 IISGGHALIIKIYG
+156 
-170 EIGLIREPSR
+170 
-180 IFNTHFLL
+180 
-188 TICSII
+188 
-194 AFPYVFY
+194 
-201 ILRQTKPTN
+201 
-210 IINRIYNNNMDQITA
+210 MDQITA

-238 SVVEH
+238 AVVEH

-273 DMSMTLQN
+273 DMSLTLQN
-281 YIRLKKNIASGFFI
+281 YIRLKKDIAPGFFN

-345 LSSMIA
+345 LSSMVA
-351 GEMATLGLTAIEEEN
+351 GEMATLGLTAIEEDN

-429 YGVEIFKHGTNSPS
+429 YGVEIFKHGSNSPA

-458 LEQVYHDGWDIEI
+458 LEQIYHDGWDVEI
-471 QDGMLGEMLQ
+471 QNGMLGEMLQ

-504 VLQFGIALFYQRE
+504 VLQFGLALFYQRE
-517 EMNNF
+517 GMNDF
-522 VDRIAKDIL
+522 VDRIAKDVL

-590 AEIQLKKTTTEKY
+590 AQTHLKKTTTVKY
-603 KLTNVEME
+603 KLTPAEME
-611 LLWEMTRMTKIK
+611 LLWEMSRMTKIK
-623 EVEQVSI
+623 EVEQIST
-630 NAINFEL
+630 NAVNFEL
-637 ILSQLQNIDEVRLE
+637 ILGELKNIDEVRLE

-668 LIITTSRQVAVG
+668 LIIGTSRQVAVG
-680 TKLKI
+680 TLLKIMGNI
-685 SGNLYDKK
+685 SGNNKQ
-693 EKQEI
+693 QEI

-712 KILASTH
+712 KTSTSAD
-719 SKIYNNLTDLTVS
+719 SKKFDNFSSLTVS

-742 QFETYPQGTGANS
+742 QFEAEPQGAGANG

-762 DTVKIIEEL
+762 DAVKIIEEL

>member
-1 MLNSLISKFNKYL
+1 MNTVL
-14 NSVIE
+14 E
-19 LENDSTINSEE
+19 AENDSTDNSE
-30 SSEALKEQKS
+30 AKS
-40 ANVSFSLFLYRFI
+40 AAITEQESTNVSFSFFLYRLI
-53 AFADARRSIAS
+53 AYADARRSISS
-64 FVFILFF
+64 FLFILF
-71 VIISDIIFN
+71 VVVISDIIFN
-80 KYLFVHY
+80 IYLFVPY
-87 TELVESFSGVNPGG
+87 TELIESISGVNPGG
-101 FDELDVGFAPE
+101 FEELDVGFAPE

-170 EIGLIREPSR
+170 EIGLVREPSR

-188 TICSII
+188 TTCSII

-210 IINRIYNNNMDQITA
+210 IINRIYNTNMDQITA

-238 SVVEH
+238 DVVEH

-281 YIRLKKNIASGFFI
+281 YIRLKKNIAPAFFN

-345 LSSMIA
+345 LSSMVA
-351 GEMATLGLTAIEEEN
+351 GEMETLGLTAIEEDN

-406 FIKYLVEH
+406 FIKHLVEH

-429 YGVEIFKHGTNSPS
+429 YGVEIFKHGSNSPA

-458 LEQVYHDGWDIEI
+458 LEQIYHDGWDVEI
-471 QDGMLGEMLQ
+471 QNGMLGEMLQ

-504 VLQFGIALFYQRE
+504 VLQFGLALFYQRE
-517 EMNNF
+517 GMNDF
-522 VDRIAKDIL
+522 VERIAKDVL

-578 QIDSFKQRLYEL
+578 QIDSFKQRLYEI
-590 AEIQLKKTTTEKY
+590 AQTQLKKTTTEKY
-603 KLTNVEME
+603 KLTHAEME
-611 LLWEMTRMTKIK
+611 LLWEMSRMTKIK
-623 EVEQVSI
+623 EVEQISTNV
-630 NAINFEL
+630 ANFEL
-637 ILSQLQNIDEVRLE
+637 ILGELQHIDEVRLG
-651 ALISLR
+651 ALVCLR

-680 TKLKI
+680 TLLKI
-685 SGNLYDKK
+685 KGNISGKK
-693 EKQEI
+693 KPQEI
-698 EATVKLNT
+698 EATVQLNT

-712 KILASTH
+712 KTSTAADSKMFDNFSSLA
-719 SKIYNNLTDLTVS
+719 VS

-742 QFETYPQGTGANS
+742 QFEADPQGAGANG
-755 LQRIAHA
+755 LQRIEHA

>member
-1 MLNSLISKFNKYL
+1 MNTVL
-14 NSVIE
+14 E
-19 LENDSTINSEE
+19 AENDSADNSEE
-30 SSEALKEQKS
+30 KS
-40 ANVSFSLFLYRFI
+40 AELTEQESTNVSFSFFLYRLI
-53 AFADARRSIAS
+53 AYADARRSISS
-64 FVFILFF
+64 FLFILF
-71 VIISDIIFN
+71 VVVISDIIFN
-80 KYLFVHY
+80 IYLFVPY
-87 TELVESFSGVNPGG
+87 TELIESISGVNPGG
-101 FDELDVGFAPE
+101 FEELDVGFAPE

-156 IISGGHALIIKIYG
+156 IVSGGHALIIKIYG
-170 EIGLIREPSR
+170 EIGLVREPSR

-210 IINRIYNNNMDQITA
+210 IINRIYNTNMDQITA

-238 SVVEH
+238 DVVEH

-281 YIRLKKNIASGFFI
+281 YIRLKKNIAPAFFN

-345 LSSMIA
+345 LSSMVA
-351 GEMATLGLTAIEEEN
+351 GEMETLGLTAIEEDN

-406 FIKYLVEH
+406 FIKHLVEH

-429 YGVEIFKHGTNSPS
+429 YGVEIFKHGSNSPA

-458 LEQVYHDGWDIEI
+458 LEQIYHDGWDVEI
-471 QDGMLGEMLQ
+471 QNGMLGEMLQ

-504 VLQFGIALFYQRE
+504 VLQFGLALFYQRE
-517 EMNNF
+517 GMNDF
-522 VDRIAKDIL
+522 VERIAKDVL

-578 QIDSFKQRLYEL
+578 QIDSFKQRLYEF
-590 AEIQLKKTTTEKY
+590 AQTQLKKTTTEKY
-603 KLTNVEME
+603 RLTHAEME
-611 LLWEMTRMTKIK
+611 LLWEMSRMTKIK
-623 EVEQVSI
+623 EVEQISTNV
-630 NAINFEL
+630 ANFEL
-637 ILSQLQNIDEVRLE
+637 ILGELQHIDEVRLG
-651 ALISLR
+651 ALVCLR

-680 TKLKI
+680 TLLKI
-685 SGNLYDKK
+685 KGNISGKK
-693 EKQEI
+693 KPQEI
-698 EATVKLNT
+698 EATVQLNT

-712 KILASTH
+712 KTSTSADNKMFDNFSSLA
-719 SKIYNNLTDLTVS
+719 VS

-742 QFETYPQGTGANS
+742 QFEADPQGAGANG
-755 LQRIAHA
+755 LQRIEHA

>member
-1 MLNSLISKFNKYL
+1 MNTVL
-14 NSVIE
+14 E
-19 LENDSTINSEE
+19 AENDSTDNSE
-30 SSEALKEQKS
+30 AKS
-40 ANVSFSLFLYRFI
+40 AELTEQESTNVSFSFFLYRLI
-53 AFADARRSIAS
+53 AYADARRSISS
-64 FVFILFF
+64 FLFILF
-71 VIISDIIFN
+71 VVVISDIIFN
-80 KYLFVHY
+80 IYLFVPY
-87 TELVESFSGVNPGG
+87 TELIESISGVNPGG
-101 FDELDVGFAPE
+101 FEELDVGFAPE

-170 EIGLIREPSR
+170 EIGLVREPSR

-188 TICSII
+188 TTCSII

-210 IINRIYNNNMDQITA
+210 IINRIYNTNMDQITA

-238 SVVEH
+238 DVVEH

-281 YIRLKKNIASGFFI
+281 YIRLKKNIAPAFFN

-345 LSSMIA
+345 LSSMVA
-351 GEMATLGLTAIEEEN
+351 GEMETLGLTAIEEDN

-406 FIKYLVEH
+406 FIKHLVEH

-429 YGVEIFKHGTNSPS
+429 YGVEIFKHGSNSPA

-458 LEQVYHDGWDIEI
+458 LEQIYHDGWDVEI
-471 QDGMLGEMLQ
+471 QNGMLGEMLQ

-504 VLQFGIALFYQRE
+504 VLQFGLALFYQRE
-517 EMNNF
+517 GMNDF
-522 VDRIAKDIL
+522 VDRIAKDVL

-578 QIDSFKQRLYEL
+578 QIDSFKQRLYEF
-590 AEIQLKKTTTEKY
+590 AQTQLKKTTTEKY
-603 KLTNVEME
+603 KLTHAEME
-611 LLWEMTRMTKIK
+611 LLWEMSRMTKIK
-623 EVEQVSI
+623 EVEQISTNV
-630 NAINFEL
+630 ANFEL
-637 ILSQLQNIDEVRLE
+637 ILGELQHIDEVRLG
-651 ALISLR
+651 ALVCLR

-680 TKLKI
+680 TLLKI
-685 SGNLYDKK
+685 KGNISGKK
-693 EKQEI
+693 KPQEI
-698 EATVKLNT
+698 EATVQLNT

-712 KILASTH
+712 KTSTAADSKMFDNFSSLA
-719 SKIYNNLTDLTVS
+719 VS

-742 QFETYPQGTGANS
+742 QFEADPQGAGANG
-755 LQRIAHA
+755 LQRIEHA

>member
-1 MLNSLISKFNKYL
+1 MNTVL
-14 NSVIE
+14 E
-19 LENDSTINSEE
+19 AENDSTDNSEE
-30 SSEALKEQKS
+30 KS
-40 ANVSFSLFLYRFI
+40 AELTEQESTNVSFSFFLYRLI
-53 AFADARRSIAS
+53 AYADARRSISS
-64 FVFILFF
+64 FLFILF
-71 VIISDIIFN
+71 VVVISDIIFN
-80 KYLFVHY
+80 IYLFVPY
-87 TELVESFSGVNPGG
+87 TELIESISGVNPGG
-101 FDELDVGFAPE
+101 FEELDVGFAPE

-170 EIGLIREPSR
+170 EIGLVREPSR

-188 TICSII
+188 TTCSII

-210 IINRIYNNNMDQITA
+210 IINRIYNTNMDQITA

-238 SVVEH
+238 DVVEH

-281 YIRLKKNIASGFFI
+281 YIRLKKNIAPAFFN

-345 LSSMIA
+345 LSSMVA
-351 GEMATLGLTAIEEEN
+351 GEMETLGLTAIEEDN

-406 FIKYLVEH
+406 FIKHLVEH

-429 YGVEIFKHGTNSPS
+429 YGVEIFKHGSNSPA

-458 LEQVYHDGWDIEI
+458 LEQIYHDGWDVEI
-471 QDGMLGEMLQ
+471 QNGMLGEMLQ

-504 VLQFGIALFYQRE
+504 VLQFGLALFYQRE
-517 EMNNF
+517 GMNDF
-522 VDRIAKDIL
+522 VDRIAKDVL

-578 QIDSFKQRLYEL
+578 QIDSFKQRLYEF
-590 AEIQLKKTTTEKY
+590 AQTQLKKTTTEKY
-603 KLTNVEME
+603 KLTHAEME
-611 LLWEMTRMTKIK
+611 LLWEMSRMTKIK
-623 EVEQVSI
+623 EVEQISTNV
-630 NAINFEL
+630 ANFEL
-637 ILSQLQNIDEVRLE
+637 ILGELQHIDEVRLG
-651 ALISLR
+651 ALVCLR

-680 TKLKI
+680 TLLKI
-685 SGNLYDKK
+685 KGNISGKK
-693 EKQEI
+693 KPQEI
-698 EATVKLNT
+698 EATVQLNT

-712 KILASTH
+712 KTSTAADSKMFDNFSSLA
-719 SKIYNNLTDLTVS
+719 VS

-742 QFETYPQGTGANS
+742 QFEADPQGAGANG
-755 LQRIAHA
+755 LQRIEHA

>member
-1 MLNSLISKFNKYL
+1 MNTVL
-14 NSVIE
+14 E
-19 LENDSTINSEE
+19 AENDSTDNSE
-30 SSEALKEQKS
+30 AKS
-40 ANVSFSLFLYRFI
+40 AELTEQESTNVSFSFFLYRLI
-53 AFADARRSIAS
+53 AYADARRSISS
-64 FVFILFF
+64 FLFILF
-71 VIISDIIFN
+71 VVVISDIIFN
-80 KYLFVHY
+80 IYLFVPY
-87 TELVESFSGVNPGG
+87 TELIESISGVNPGG
-101 FDELDVGFAPE
+101 FEELDVGFAPE

-170 EIGLIREPSR
+170 EIGLVREPSR

-188 TICSII
+188 TTCSII

-210 IINRIYNNNMDQITA
+210 IINRIYNTNMDQITA

-238 SVVEH
+238 DVVEH

-281 YIRLKKNIASGFFI
+281 YIRLKKNIAPAFFN

-345 LSSMIA
+345 LSSMVA
-351 GEMATLGLTAIEEEN
+351 GEMETLGLTAIEEDN

-406 FIKYLVEH
+406 FIKHLVEH

-429 YGVEIFKHGTNSPS
+429 YGVEIFKHGSNSPA

-458 LEQVYHDGWDIEI
+458 LEQIYHDGWDVEI
-471 QDGMLGEMLQ
+471 QNGMLGEMLQ

-504 VLQFGIALFYQRE
+504 VLQFGLALFYQRE
-517 EMNNF
+517 GMNDF
-522 VDRIAKDIL
+522 VDRIAKDVL

-578 QIDSFKQRLYEL
+578 QIDSFKQRLYEI
-590 AEIQLKKTTTEKY
+590 AQTQLKKTTTEKY
-603 KLTNVEME
+603 KLTHAEME
-611 LLWEMTRMTKIK
+611 LLWEMSRMTKIK
-623 EVEQVSI
+623 EVEQISTNV
-630 NAINFEL
+630 ANFEL
-637 ILSQLQNIDEVRLE
+637 ILGELQHIDEVRLG
-651 ALISLR
+651 ALVCLR

-680 TKLKI
+680 TLLKI
-685 SGNLYDKK
+685 KGNISGKK
-693 EKQEI
+693 KPQEI
-698 EATVKLNT
+698 EATVQLNT

-712 KILASTH
+712 KTSTAADSKMFDNFSSLA
-719 SKIYNNLTDLTVS
+719 VS

-742 QFETYPQGTGANS
+742 QFEADPQGAGANG
-755 LQRIAHA
+755 LQRIEHA

>member
-1 MLNSLISKFNKYL
+1 MNTVL
-14 NSVIE
+14 E
-19 LENDSTINSEE
+19 AENDSTDNSE
-30 SSEALKEQKS
+30 AKS
-40 ANVSFSLFLYRFI
+40 AELTEQESTNVSFSFFLYRLI
-53 AFADARRSIAS
+53 AYADARRSISS
-64 FVFILFF
+64 FLFILF
-71 VIISDIIFN
+71 VVVISDIIFN
-80 KYLFVHY
+80 IYLFVPY
-87 TELVESFSGVNPGG
+87 TELIESISGVNPGG
-101 FDELDVGFAPE
+101 FEELDVGFAPE

-170 EIGLIREPSR
+170 EIGLVREPSR

-188 TICSII
+188 TTCSII

-210 IINRIYNNNMDQITA
+210 IINRIYNTNMDQITA

-238 SVVEH
+238 DVVEH

-281 YIRLKKNIASGFFI
+281 YIRLKKNIAPAFFN

-345 LSSMIA
+345 LSSMVA
-351 GEMATLGLTAIEEEN
+351 GEMETLGLTAIEEDN

-406 FIKYLVEH
+406 FIKHLVEH

-429 YGVEIFKHGTNSPS
+429 YGVEIFKHGSNSPA

-458 LEQVYHDGWDIEI
+458 LEQIYHDGWDVEI
-471 QDGMLGEMLQ
+471 QNGMLGEMLQ

-504 VLQFGIALFYQRE
+504 VLQFGLALFYQRE
-517 EMNNF
+517 GMNDF
-522 VDRIAKDIL
+522 VERIAKDVL

-578 QIDSFKQRLYEL
+578 QIDSFKQRLYEI
-590 AEIQLKKTTTEKY
+590 AQTQLKKTTTEKY
-603 KLTNVEME
+603 KLTHAEME
-611 LLWEMTRMTKIK
+611 LLWEMSRMTKIK
-623 EVEQVSI
+623 EVEQVST
-630 NAINFEL
+630 NAANFEL
-637 ILSQLQNIDEVRLE
+637 ILGELQHIDEVRLG
-651 ALISLR
+651 ALVCLR

-680 TKLKI
+680 TLLKI
-685 SGNLYDKK
+685 KGNISGKK
-693 EKQEI
+693 KPQEI
-698 EATVKLNT
+698 EATVQLNT

-712 KILASTH
+712 KTSTAADSKMFDNFSSLA
-719 SKIYNNLTDLTVS
+719 VS

-742 QFETYPQGTGANS
+742 QFEADPQGAGANG
-755 LQRIAHA
+755 LQRIEHA

>member
-1 MLNSLISKFNKYL
+1 MNTVL
-14 NSVIE
+14 E
-19 LENDSTINSEE
+19 AENDSTDNSE
-30 SSEALKEQKS
+30 AKS
-40 ANVSFSLFLYRFI
+40 AAITEQESTNVSFSFFLYRLI
-53 AFADARRSIAS
+53 AYADARRSISS
-64 FVFILFF
+64 FLFILF
-71 VIISDIIFN
+71 VVVISDIIFN
-80 KYLFVHY
+80 IYLFVPY
-87 TELVESFSGVNPGG
+87 TELIESISGVNPGG
-101 FDELDVGFAPE
+101 FEELDVGFAPE

-170 EIGLIREPSR
+170 EIGLVREPSR

-188 TICSII
+188 TTCSII

-210 IINRIYNNNMDQITA
+210 IINRIYNTNMDQITA

-238 SVVEH
+238 DVVEH

-281 YIRLKKNIASGFFI
+281 YIRLKKNIAPAFFN

-345 LSSMIA
+345 LSSMVA
-351 GEMATLGLTAIEEEN
+351 GEMETLGLTAIEEDN

-406 FIKYLVEH
+406 FIKHLVEH

-429 YGVEIFKHGTNSPS
+429 YGVEIFKHGSNSPA

-458 LEQVYHDGWDIEI
+458 LEQIYHDGWDVEI
-471 QDGMLGEMLQ
+471 QNGMLGEMLQ

-504 VLQFGIALFYQRE
+504 VLQFGLALFYQRE
-517 EMNNF
+517 GMNDF
-522 VDRIAKDIL
+522 VDRIAKDVL

-578 QIDSFKQRLYEL
+578 QIDSFKQRLYEF
-590 AEIQLKKTTTEKY
+590 AQTQLKKTTTEKY
-603 KLTNVEME
+603 KLTHAEME
-611 LLWEMTRMTKIK
+611 LLWEMSRMTKIK
-623 EVEQVSI
+623 EVEQISTNV
-630 NAINFEL
+630 ANFEL
-637 ILSQLQNIDEVRLE
+637 ILGELQHIDEVRLG
-651 ALISLR
+651 ALVCLR

-680 TKLKI
+680 TLLKI
-685 SGNLYDKK
+685 KGNISGKK
-693 EKQEI
+693 KPQEI
-698 EATVKLNT
+698 EATVQLNT

-712 KILASTH
+712 KTSTAADSKMFDNFSSLA
-719 SKIYNNLTDLTVS
+719 VS

-742 QFETYPQGTGANS
+742 QFEADPQGAGANG
-755 LQRIAHA
+755 LQRIEHA

>member
-1 MLNSLISKFNKYL
+1 MNTVL
-14 NSVIE
+14 E
-19 LENDSTINSEE
+19 AENDSTDNSE
-30 SSEALKEQKS
+30 AKS
-40 ANVSFSLFLYRFI
+40 AAITEQESTNVSFSFFLYRLI
-53 AFADARRSIAS
+53 AYADARRSISS
-64 FVFILFF
+64 FLFILF
-71 VIISDIIFN
+71 VVVISDIIFN
-80 KYLFVHY
+80 IYLFVPY
-87 TELVESFSGVNPGG
+87 TELIESISGVNPGG
-101 FDELDVGFAPE
+101 FEELDVGFAPE

-170 EIGLIREPSR
+170 EIGLVREPSR

-188 TICSII
+188 TTCSII

-210 IINRIYNNNMDQITA
+210 IINRIYNTNMDQITA

-238 SVVEH
+238 DVVEH

-281 YIRLKKNIASGFFI
+281 YIRLKKNIAPAFFN

-345 LSSMIA
+345 LSSMVA
-351 GEMATLGLTAIEEEN
+351 GEMATLGLTAIEEDN

-406 FIKYLVEH
+406 FIKHLVEH

-429 YGVEIFKHGTNSPS
+429 YGVEIFKHGSNSPA

-458 LEQVYHDGWDIEI
+458 LEQIYHDGWDVEI
-471 QDGMLGEMLQ
+471 QNGMLGEMLQ

-504 VLQFGIALFYQRE
+504 VLQFGLALFYQRE
-517 EMNNF
+517 GMNDF
-522 VDRIAKDIL
+522 VERIAKDVL

-578 QIDSFKQRLYEL
+578 QIDSFKQRLYEI
-590 AEIQLKKTTTEKY
+590 AQTQLKKTTTEKY
-603 KLTNVEME
+603 RLTHAEME
-611 LLWEMTRMTKIK
+611 LLWEMSRMTKIK
-623 EVEQVSI
+623 EVEQISTNV
-630 NAINFEL
+630 ANFEL
-637 ILSQLQNIDEVRLE
+637 ILGELQHIDEVRLG
-651 ALISLR
+651 ALVCLR

-680 TKLKI
+680 TLLKI
-685 SGNLYDKK
+685 KGNISGKK
-693 EKQEI
+693 KQQEI
-698 EATVKLNT
+698 EATVQLNT

-712 KILASTH
+712 KISTSADSKMFDNFSSLA
-719 SKIYNNLTDLTVS
+719 VS

-742 QFETYPQGTGANS
+742 QFEADHQGAGANG
-755 LQRIAHA
+755 LQRIEHA

>member
-1 MLNSLISKFNKYL
+1 MNTVL
-14 NSVIE
+14 E
-19 LENDSTINSEE
+19 AENDSTDNSE
-30 SSEALKEQKS
+30 AKS
-40 ANVSFSLFLYRFI
+40 AAITEQESTNVSFSFFLYRLI
-53 AFADARRSIAS
+53 AYADARRSISS
-64 FVFILFF
+64 FLFILF
-71 VIISDIIFN
+71 VVVISDIIFN
-80 KYLFVHY
+80 IYLFVPY
-87 TELVESFSGVNPGG
+87 TELIESISGVNPGG
-101 FDELDVGFAPE
+101 FEELDVGFAPE

-170 EIGLIREPSR
+170 EIGLVREPSR

-210 IINRIYNNNMDQITA
+210 IINRIYNTNMDQITA

-238 SVVEH
+238 DVVEH

-281 YIRLKKNIASGFFI
+281 YIRLKKNIAPAFFN

-345 LSSMIA
+345 LSSMVA
-351 GEMATLGLTAIEEEN
+351 GEMETLGLTAIEEDN

-406 FIKYLVEH
+406 FIKHLVEH

-429 YGVEIFKHGTNSPS
+429 YGVEIFKHGSNSPA

-458 LEQVYHDGWDIEI
+458 LEQIYHDGWDVEI
-471 QDGMLGEMLQ
+471 QNGMLGEMLQ

-504 VLQFGIALFYQRE
+504 VLQFGLALFYQRE
-517 EMNNF
+517 GMNDF
-522 VDRIAKDIL
+522 VDRIAKDVL

-578 QIDSFKQRLYEL
+578 QIDSFKQRLYEF
-590 AEIQLKKTTTEKY
+590 AQTQLKKTTTEKY
-603 KLTNVEME
+603 KLTHAEME
-611 LLWEMTRMTKIK
+611 LLWEMSRMTKIK
-623 EVEQVSI
+623 EVEQVST
-630 NAINFEL
+630 NAANFEL
-637 ILSQLQNIDEVRLE
+637 ILGELQHIDEVRLG
-651 ALISLR
+651 ALVCLR

-680 TKLKI
+680 TLLKI
-685 SGNLYDKK
+685 KGNISGKK
-693 EKQEI
+693 KQQEI
-698 EATVKLNT
+698 EATVQLNT

-712 KILASTH
+712 KISTSADSKMFDNFSSLA
-719 SKIYNNLTDLTVS
+719 VS

-742 QFETYPQGTGANS
+742 QFEADPQGAGANG
-755 LQRIAHA
+755 LQRIEHA

>member
-1 MLNSLISKFNKYL
+1 MNTVL
-14 NSVIE
+14 E
-19 LENDSTINSEE
+19 AENDSTDNSEE
-30 SSEALKEQKS
+30 KS
-40 ANVSFSLFLYRFI
+40 AELTEQESTNVSFSFFLYRLI
-53 AFADARRSIAS
+53 AYADARRSISS
-64 FVFILFF
+64 FLFILF
-71 VIISDIIFN
+71 VVVISDIIFN
-80 KYLFVHY
+80 IYLFVPY
-87 TELVESFSGVNPGG
+87 TELIESISGVNPGG
-101 FDELDVGFAPE
+101 FEELDVGFAPE

-170 EIGLIREPSR
+170 EIGLVREPSR

-188 TICSII
+188 TTCSII

-210 IINRIYNNNMDQITA
+210 IINRIYNTNMDQITA

-238 SVVEH
+238 DVVEH

-281 YIRLKKNIASGFFI
+281 YIRLKKNIAPAFFN

-345 LSSMIA
+345 LSSMVA
-351 GEMATLGLTAIEEEN
+351 GEMETLGLTAIEEDN

-406 FIKYLVEH
+406 FIKHLVEH

-429 YGVEIFKHGTNSPS
+429 YGVEIFKHGSNSPA

-458 LEQVYHDGWDIEI
+458 LEQIYHDGWDVEI
-471 QDGMLGEMLQ
+471 QNGMLGEMLQ

-504 VLQFGIALFYQRE
+504 VLQFGLALFYQRE
-517 EMNNF
+517 GMNDF
-522 VDRIAKDIL
+522 VERIAKDVL

-578 QIDSFKQRLYEL
+578 QIDSFKQRLYEF
-590 AEIQLKKTTTEKY
+590 AQTQLKKTTTEKY
-603 KLTNVEME
+603 KLTHAEME
-611 LLWEMTRMTKIK
+611 LLWEMSRMTKIK
-623 EVEQVSI
+623 EVEQVST
-630 NAINFEL
+630 NAANFEL
-637 ILSQLQNIDEVRLE
+637 ILGELQHIDEVRLG
-651 ALISLR
+651 ALVCLR

-680 TKLKI
+680 TLLKI
-685 SGNLYDKK
+685 KGNISGKK
-693 EKQEI
+693 KPQEI
-698 EATVKLNT
+698 EATVQLNT

-712 KILASTH
+712 KTSTAADSKMFDNFSSLA
-719 SKIYNNLTDLTVS
+719 VS

-742 QFETYPQGTGANS
+742 QFEADPQGAGANG
-755 LQRIAHA
+755 LQRIEHA

>member
-1 MLNSLISKFNKYL
+1 MNTVL
-14 NSVIE
+14 E
-19 LENDSTINSEE
+19 AENDSTDNSEE
-30 SSEALKEQKS
+30 KS
-40 ANVSFSLFLYRFI
+40 AELTEQESTNVSFSFFLYRLI
-53 AFADARRSIAS
+53 AYADARRSISS
-64 FVFILFF
+64 FLFILF
-71 VIISDIIFN
+71 VVVISDIIFN
-80 KYLFVHY
+80 IYLFVPY
-87 TELVESFSGVNPGG
+87 TELIESISGVNPGG
-101 FDELDVGFAPE
+101 FEELDVGFAPE

-170 EIGLIREPSR
+170 EIGLVREPSR

-188 TICSII
+188 TTCSII

-210 IINRIYNNNMDQITA
+210 IINRIYNTNMDQITA

-238 SVVEH
+238 DVVEH

-281 YIRLKKNIASGFFI
+281 YIRLKKNIAPAFFN

-345 LSSMIA
+345 LSSMVA
-351 GEMATLGLTAIEEEN
+351 GEMETLGLTAIEEDN

-406 FIKYLVEH
+406 FIKHLVEH

-429 YGVEIFKHGTNSPS
+429 YGVEIFKHGSNSPA

-458 LEQVYHDGWDIEI
+458 LEQIYHDGWDVEI
-471 QDGMLGEMLQ
+471 QNGMLGEMLQ

-504 VLQFGIALFYQRE
+504 VLQFGLALFYQRE
-517 EMNNF
+517 GMNDF
-522 VDRIAKDIL
+522 VERIAKDVL

-578 QIDSFKQRLYEL
+578 QIDSFKQRLYEF
-590 AEIQLKKTTTEKY
+590 AQTQLKKTTTEKY
-603 KLTNVEME
+603 RLTHAEME
-611 LLWEMTRMTKIK
+611 LLWEMSRMTKIK
-623 EVEQVSI
+623 EVEQISTNV
-630 NAINFEL
+630 ANFEL
-637 ILSQLQNIDEVRLE
+637 ILGELQHIDEVRLG
-651 ALISLR
+651 ALVCLR

-680 TKLKI
+680 TLLKI
-685 SGNLYDKK
+685 KGNISGKK
-693 EKQEI
+693 KPQEI
-698 EATVKLNT
+698 EATVQLNT

-712 KILASTH
+712 KTSTAADSKMFDNFSSLA
-719 SKIYNNLTDLTVS
+719 VS

-742 QFETYPQGTGANS
+742 QFEADPQGAGANG
-755 LQRIAHA
+755 LQRIEHA

>member
-1 MLNSLISKFNKYL
+1 MNTVL
-14 NSVIE
+14 E
-19 LENDSTINSEE
+19 AENDSTDNSEE
-30 SSEALKEQKS
+30 KS
-40 ANVSFSLFLYRFI
+40 AELTEQESTNVSFSFFLYRLI
-53 AFADARRSIAS
+53 AYADARRSISS
-64 FVFILFF
+64 FLFILF
-71 VIISDIIFN
+71 VVVISDIIFN
-80 KYLFVHY
+80 IYLFVPY
-87 TELVESFSGVNPGG
+87 TELIESISGVNPGG
-101 FDELDVGFAPE
+101 FEELDVGFAPE

-156 IISGGHALIIKIYG
+156 IVSGGHALIIKIYG
-170 EIGLIREPSR
+170 EIGLVREPSR

-188 TICSII
+188 TTCSII

-210 IINRIYNNNMDQITA
+210 IINRIYNTNMDQITA

-238 SVVEH
+238 DVVEH

-281 YIRLKKNIASGFFI
+281 YIRLKKNIAPAFFN

-345 LSSMIA
+345 LSSMVA
-351 GEMATLGLTAIEEEN
+351 GEMETLGLTAIEEDN

-406 FIKYLVEH
+406 FIKHLVEH

-429 YGVEIFKHGTNSPS
+429 YGVEIFKHGSNSPA

-458 LEQVYHDGWDIEI
+458 LEQIYHDGWDVEI
-471 QDGMLGEMLQ
+471 QNGMLGEMLQ

-504 VLQFGIALFYQRE
+504 VLQFGLALFYQRE
-517 EMNNF
+517 GMNDF
-522 VDRIAKDIL
+522 VERIAKDVL

-578 QIDSFKQRLYEL
+578 QIDSFKQRLYEI
-590 AEIQLKKTTTEKY
+590 AQTQLKKTTTEKY
-603 KLTNVEME
+603 KLTHAEME
-611 LLWEMTRMTKIK
+611 LLWEMSRMTKIK
-623 EVEQVSI
+623 EVEQIST
-630 NAINFEL
+630 NAANFEL
-637 ILSQLQNIDEVRLE
+637 ILGELQHIDEVRLG
-651 ALISLR
+651 ALVCLR

-680 TKLKI
+680 TLLKI
-685 SGNLYDKK
+685 KGNISGKK
-693 EKQEI
+693 KPQEI
-698 EATVKLNT
+698 EATVQLNT

-712 KILASTH
+712 KTSTAADSKMFDNFSSLA
-719 SKIYNNLTDLTVS
+719 VS

-742 QFETYPQGTGANS
+742 QFEADPQGAGANG
-755 LQRIAHA
+755 LQRIEHA

>member
-1 MLNSLISKFNKYL
+1 MNTVL
-14 NSVIE
+14 E
-19 LENDSTINSEE
+19 AENDSTDNSEE
-30 SSEALKEQKS
+30 KS
-40 ANVSFSLFLYRFI
+40 AELTEQESTNVSFSFFLYRLI
-53 AFADARRSIAS
+53 AYADARRSISS
-64 FVFILFF
+64 FLFILF
-71 VIISDIIFN
+71 VVVISDIIFN
-80 KYLFVHY
+80 IYLFVPY
-87 TELVESFSGVNPGG
+87 TELIESISGVNPGG
-101 FDELDVGFAPE
+101 FEELDVGFAPE

-170 EIGLIREPSR
+170 EIGLVREPSR

-188 TICSII
+188 TTCSII

-210 IINRIYNNNMDQITA
+210 IINRIYNTNMDQITA

-238 SVVEH
+238 DVVEH

-281 YIRLKKNIASGFFI
+281 YIRLKKNIAPAFFN

-345 LSSMIA
+345 LSSMVA
-351 GEMATLGLTAIEEEN
+351 GEMETLGLTAIEEDN

-406 FIKYLVEH
+406 FIKHLVEH

-429 YGVEIFKHGTNSPS
+429 YGVEIFKHGSNSPA

-458 LEQVYHDGWDIEI
+458 LEQIYHDGWDVEI
-471 QDGMLGEMLQ
+471 QNGMLGEMLQ

-504 VLQFGIALFYQRE
+504 VLQFGLALFYQRE
-517 EMNNF
+517 GMNDF
-522 VDRIAKDIL
+522 VDRIAKDVL

-578 QIDSFKQRLYEL
+578 QIDSFKQRLYEI
-590 AEIQLKKTTTEKY
+590 AQTQLKKTTTEKY
-603 KLTNVEME
+603 KLTHAEME
-611 LLWEMTRMTKIK
+611 LLWEMSRMTKIK
-623 EVEQVSI
+623 EVEQVST
-630 NAINFEL
+630 NAANFEL
-637 ILSQLQNIDEVRLE
+637 ILGELQHIDEVRLG
-651 ALISLR
+651 ALVCLR

-680 TKLKI
+680 TLLKI
-685 SGNLYDKK
+685 KGNISGKK
-693 EKQEI
+693 KPQEI
-698 EATVKLNT
+698 EATVQLNT

-712 KILASTH
+712 KTSTAADSKMFDNFSSLA
-719 SKIYNNLTDLTVS
+719 VS

-742 QFETYPQGTGANS
+742 QFEADPQGAGANG
-755 LQRIAHA
+755 LQRIEHA

>member
-1 MLNSLISKFNKYL
+1 MNTVL
-14 NSVIE
+14 E
-19 LENDSTINSEE
+19 AENDSTDNSEE
-30 SSEALKEQKS
+30 KS
-40 ANVSFSLFLYRFI
+40 AELTEQESTNVSFSFFLYRLI
-53 AFADARRSIAS
+53 AYADARRSISS
-64 FVFILFF
+64 FLFILF
-71 VIISDIIFN
+71 VVVISDIIFN
-80 KYLFVHY
+80 IYLFVPY
-87 TELVESFSGVNPGG
+87 TELIESISGVNPGG
-101 FDELDVGFAPE
+101 FEELDVGFAPE

-170 EIGLIREPSR
+170 EIGLVREPSR

-188 TICSII
+188 TTCSII

-210 IINRIYNNNMDQITA
+210 IINRIYNTNMDQITA

-238 SVVEH
+238 DVVEH

-281 YIRLKKNIASGFFI
+281 YIRLKKNIAPAFFN

-345 LSSMIA
+345 LSSMVA
-351 GEMATLGLTAIEEEN
+351 GEMETLGLAAIEEDN

-406 FIKYLVEH
+406 FIKHLVEH

-429 YGVEIFKHGTNSPS
+429 YGVEIFKHGSNSPA

-458 LEQVYHDGWDIEI
+458 LEQIYHDGWDVEI
-471 QDGMLGEMLQ
+471 QNGMLGEMLQ

-504 VLQFGIALFYQRE
+504 VLQFGLALFYQRE
-517 EMNNF
+517 GMNDF
-522 VDRIAKDIL
+522 VERIAKDVL

-578 QIDSFKQRLYEL
+578 QIDSFKQRLYEF
-590 AEIQLKKTTTEKY
+590 AQTQLKKTTTEKY
-603 KLTNVEME
+603 KLTHAEME
-611 LLWEMTRMTKIK
+611 LLWEMSRMTKIK
-623 EVEQVSI
+623 EVEQISTNV
-630 NAINFEL
+630 ANFEL
-637 ILSQLQNIDEVRLE
+637 ILGELQHIDEVRLG
-651 ALISLR
+651 ALVCLR

-680 TKLKI
+680 TLLKI
-685 SGNLYDKK
+685 KGNISGKK
-693 EKQEI
+693 KPQEI
-698 EATVKLNT
+698 EATVQLNT

-712 KILASTH
+712 KTSTAADSKMFDNFSSLA
-719 SKIYNNLTDLTVS
+719 VS

-742 QFETYPQGTGANS
+742 QFEADPQGAGANG
-755 LQRIAHA
+755 LQRIEHA

>member
-1 MLNSLISKFNKYL
+1 MNTVL
-14 NSVIE
+14 E
-19 LENDSTINSEE
+19 AENDSTDNSEE
-30 SSEALKEQKS
+30 KS
-40 ANVSFSLFLYRFI
+40 AELTEQESTNVSFSFFLYRLI
-53 AFADARRSIAS
+53 AYADARRSISS
-64 FVFILFF
+64 FLFILF
-71 VIISDIIFN
+71 VVVISDIIFN
-80 KYLFVHY
+80 IYLFVPY
-87 TELVESFSGVNPGG
+87 TELIESISGVNPGG
-101 FDELDVGFAPE
+101 FEELDVGFAPE

-170 EIGLIREPSR
+170 EIGLVREPSR

-188 TICSII
+188 TTCSII

-210 IINRIYNNNMDQITA
+210 IINRIYNTNMDQITA

-238 SVVEH
+238 DVVEH

-281 YIRLKKNIASGFFI
+281 YIRLKKNIAPAFFN

-345 LSSMIA
+345 LSSMVA
-351 GEMATLGLTAIEEEN
+351 GEMETLGLTAIEEDN

-406 FIKYLVEH
+406 FIKHLVEH

-429 YGVEIFKHGTNSPS
+429 YGVEIFKHGSNSPA

-458 LEQVYHDGWDIEI
+458 LEQIYHDGWDVEI
-471 QDGMLGEMLQ
+471 QNGMLGEMLQ

-504 VLQFGIALFYQRE
+504 VLQFGLALFYQRE
-517 EMNNF
+517 GMNDF
-522 VDRIAKDIL
+522 VDRIAKDVL

-578 QIDSFKQRLYEL
+578 QIDSFKQRLYEI
-590 AEIQLKKTTTEKY
+590 AQTQLKKTTTEKY
-603 KLTNVEME
+603 KLTHAEME
-611 LLWEMTRMTKIK
+611 LLWEMSRMTKIK
-623 EVEQVSI
+623 EVEQISTNV
-630 NAINFEL
+630 ANFEL
-637 ILSQLQNIDEVRLE
+637 ILGELQHIDEVRLG
-651 ALISLR
+651 ALVCLR

-680 TKLKI
+680 TLLKI
-685 SGNLYDKK
+685 KGNISGKK
-693 EKQEI
+693 KQQEI
-698 EATVKLNT
+698 EATVQLNT

-712 KILASTH
+712 KTSTAADSKMFDNFSSLA
-719 SKIYNNLTDLTVS
+719 VS

-742 QFETYPQGTGANS
+742 QFEADPQGAGANG
-755 LQRIAHA
+755 LQRIEHA

>member
-1 MLNSLISKFNKYL
+1 MNA
-14 NSVIE
+14 V
-19 LENDSTINSEE
+19 LESEKDSTVN
-30 SSEALKEQKS
+30 SEALTDKKS
-40 ANVSFSLFLYRFI
+40 VNLSFSLFLYRLI
-53 AFADARRSIAS
+53 AYADASRYIAS
-64 FVFILFF
+64 FIFILF
-71 VIISDIIFN
+71 VVVISDIIFG
-80 KYLFVHY
+80 KYLFVPY
-87 TELVESFSGVNPGG
+87 TELVESFFGVNPGG

-141 IYMKNVPSLLYIWFL
+141 IYMKNIPSLLYIWFL

-188 TICSII
+188 TTCSII

-201 ILRQTKPTN
+201 ILRQTKPTT
-210 IINRIYNNNMDQITA
+210 IIYRIYNNNMAQITA

-238 SVVEH
+238 KIVEH
-243 QQYTIFEAL
+243 QQHSIFEAL

-273 DMSMTLQN
+273 DMSMTIQN
-281 YIRLKKNIASGFFI
+281 YIRLKKGIAPDFFN
-295 VSPKVRTDISFKTMV
+295 VSPKVRADISFKTMV

-337 LLEHGEFD
+337 LLEQGEFD

-351 GEMATLGLTAIEEEN
+351 GEMAKLGLTAIEENN
-366 TELVDIIIIRF
+366 TELIDIIIIRF

-414 KKIDHVKRCFMYLRI
+414 KRIDHVKRCFMYMRI
-429 YGVEIFKHGTNSPS
+429 YGVEIFKHGSNSPS
-443 MYFIVDVIATEMKKV
+443 MYFIVDVIATEMKKI
-458 LEQVYHDGWDIEI
+458 LEQIYHDNWDIEI
-471 QDGMLGEMLQ
+471 QNGMLSEMLQ

-495 GVLINNGVR
+495 GFLINNGVR

-517 EMNNF
+517 GMDNF

-578 QIDSFKQRLYEL
+578 QIDSFKQRLYGF
-590 AEIQLKKTTTEKY
+590 AQTQLKKTTTEKY
-603 KLTNVEME
+603 KLTQAEME
-611 LLWEMTRMTKIK
+611 LLWEMSRMTKIK
-623 EVEQVSI
+623 EVDQVST
-630 NAINFEL
+630 NAANFEL
-637 ILSQLQNIDEVRLE
+637 ILSELQNIDQVRLE

-668 LIITTSRQVAVG
+668 LIITSSRQIAVG

-685 SGNLYDKK
+685 SGNFSGKK
-693 EKQEI
+693 EQQEI

-712 KILASTH
+712 KMSASSD
-719 SKIYNNLTDLTVS
+719 SKMFDKFSALTVS

-742 QFETYPQGTGANS
+742 QFEADPQGAGATG
-755 LQRIAHA
+755 LQRVAHA
-762 DTVKIIEEL
+762 DAVKIIEEL

>member
-1 MLNSLISKFNKYL
+1 MNAVL
-14 NSVIE
+14 E
-19 LENDSTINSEE
+19 AENDSTDNSEE
-30 SSEALKEQKS
+30 NSTEITQHKS
-40 ANVSFSLFLYRFI
+40 ANVSFSFFLYRLI
-53 AFADARRSIAS
+53 AYADARRSISS
-64 FVFILFF
+64 FLFILF
-71 VIISDIIFN
+71 VVVVSDIIFN
-80 KYLFVHY
+80 IYLFVPY
-87 TELVESFSGVNPGG
+87 TELVESISGVNPGG
-101 FDELDVGFAPE
+101 FEELDVGFAPE

-210 IINRIYNNNMDQITA
+210 IISRIYNTNMDQITA

-238 SVVEH
+238 AVVEH

-273 DMSMTLQN
+273 DMSLTLQN
-281 YIRLKKNIASGFFI
+281 YIRLKKDIAPGFFN

-345 LSSMIA
+345 LSSMVA
-351 GEMATLGLTAIEEEN
+351 GEMATLGLTAIEEDN

-429 YGVEIFKHGTNSPS
+429 YGVEIFKHGSNSPA

-458 LEQVYHDGWDIEI
+458 LEQIYHDGWDVEI
-471 QDGMLGEMLQ
+471 QNGMLGEMLQ

-504 VLQFGIALFYQRE
+504 VLQFGLALFYQRE
-517 EMNNF
+517 GMNDF
-522 VDRIAKDIL
+522 VDRIAKDVL

-590 AEIQLKKTTTEKY
+590 AQTHLKKTTTVKY
-603 KLTNVEME
+603 KLTPAEME
-611 LLWEMTRMTKIK
+611 LLWEMSRMTKIK
-623 EVEQVSI
+623 EVEQIST
-630 NAINFEL
+630 NAVNFEL
-637 ILSQLQNIDEVRLE
+637 ILGELKNIDEVRLE

-668 LIITTSRQVAVG
+668 LIIGTSRQVAVG
-680 TKLKI
+680 TLLKIMGNI
-685 SGNLYDKK
+685 SGNK
-693 EKQEI
+693 EQQEI

-712 KILASTH
+712 KTSTSAD
-719 SKIYNNLTDLTVS
+719 SKKFDNFSSLTVS

-742 QFETYPQGTGANS
+742 QFEAEPQGAGANG

-762 DTVKIIEEL
+762 DAVKIIEEL

>member
-1 MLNSLISKFNKYL
+1 MNTVL
-14 NSVIE
+14 E
-19 LENDSTINSEE
+19 AENDSTDNSE
-30 SSEALKEQKS
+30 AKS
-40 ANVSFSLFLYRFI
+40 AAITEQESTNVSFSFFLYRLI
-53 AFADARRSIAS
+53 AYADARRSISS
-64 FVFILFF
+64 FLFILF
-71 VIISDIIFN
+71 VVVISDIIFN
-80 KYLFVHY
+80 IYLFVPY
-87 TELVESFSGVNPGG
+87 TELIESISGVNPGG
-101 FDELDVGFAPE
+101 FEELDVGFAPE

-170 EIGLIREPSR
+170 EIGLVREPSR

-188 TICSII
+188 TTCSII

-210 IINRIYNNNMDQITA
+210 IINRIYNTNMDQITA

-238 SVVEH
+238 DVVEH

-281 YIRLKKNIASGFFI
+281 YIRLKKNIAPAFFN

-345 LSSMIA
+345 LSSMVA
-351 GEMATLGLTAIEEEN
+351 GEMETLGLTAIEEDN

-406 FIKYLVEH
+406 FIKHLVEH

-429 YGVEIFKHGTNSPS
+429 YGVEIFKHGSNSPA

-458 LEQVYHDGWDIEI
+458 LEQIYHDGWDVEI
-471 QDGMLGEMLQ
+471 QNGMLGEMLQ

-504 VLQFGIALFYQRE
+504 VLQFGLALFYQRE
-517 EMNNF
+517 GMNDF
-522 VDRIAKDIL
+522 VDRIAKDVL

-578 QIDSFKQRLYEL
+578 QIDSFKQRLYEI
-590 AEIQLKKTTTEKY
+590 AQTQLKKTTTEKY
-603 KLTNVEME
+603 KLTHAEME
-611 LLWEMTRMTKIK
+611 LLWEMSRMTKIK
-623 EVEQVSI
+623 EVEQISTNV
-630 NAINFEL
+630 ANFEL
-637 ILSQLQNIDEVRLE
+637 ILGELQHIDEVRLG
-651 ALISLR
+651 ALVCLR

-680 TKLKI
+680 TLLKI
-685 SGNLYDKK
+685 KGNISGKK
-693 EKQEI
+693 KPQEI
-698 EATVKLNT
+698 EATVQLNT

-712 KILASTH
+712 KTSTSADSKMFDNFSSLA
-719 SKIYNNLTDLTVS
+719 VS

-742 QFETYPQGTGANS
+742 QFEADPQGAGANG
-755 LQRIAHA
+755 LQRIEHA

>member
-1 MLNSLISKFNKYL
+1 MNA
-14 NSVIE
+14 V
-19 LENDSTINSEE
+19 LEAKNDSTDNSEDNSTE
-30 SSEALKEQKS
+30 ITQHKS
-40 ANVSFSLFLYRFI
+40 ANVSFSFFLYRLI
-53 AFADARRSIAS
+53 AYADARRSISS
-64 FVFILFF
+64 FLFILF
-71 VIISDIIFN
+71 VVVVSDIIFN
-80 KYLFVHY
+80 IYLFVPY
-87 TELVESFSGVNPGG
+87 TELVESISGVNPGG
-101 FDELDVGFAPE
+101 FEELDVGFAPE

-210 IINRIYNNNMDQITA
+210 IISRIYNTNMDQITA

-238 SVVEH
+238 AVVEH

-273 DMSMTLQN
+273 DMSLTLQN
-281 YIRLKKNIASGFFI
+281 YIRLKKDIAPGFFN

-345 LSSMIA
+345 LSSMVA
-351 GEMATLGLTAIEEEN
+351 GEMATLGLTAIEEDN

-429 YGVEIFKHGTNSPS
+429 YGVEIFKHGSNSPA

-458 LEQVYHDGWDIEI
+458 LEQIYHDGWDVEI
-471 QDGMLGEMLQ
+471 QNGMLGEMLQ

-504 VLQFGIALFYQRE
+504 VLQFGLALFYQRE
-517 EMNNF
+517 GMNDF
-522 VDRIAKDIL
+522 VDRIAKDVL

-590 AEIQLKKTTTEKY
+590 AQTQLKKTTTVKY
-603 KLTNVEME
+603 KLTPAEME
-611 LLWEMTRMTKIK
+611 LLWEMSRMTKIK
-623 EVEQVSI
+623 EVEQISN
-630 NAINFEL
+630 NAVNFEL
-637 ILSQLQNIDEVRLE
+637 ILGELKNIDEVRLE

-668 LIITTSRQVAVG
+668 LIISTSRQVAVG
-680 TKLKI
+680 TLLKIMGNI
-685 SGNLYDKK
+685 SGNK
-693 EKQEI
+693 EQQEI

-712 KILASTH
+712 KTSTSAD
-719 SKIYNNLTDLTVS
+719 SKKFDNFSSLTVS

-742 QFETYPQGTGANS
+742 QFEAEPQGAGANG

-762 DTVKIIEEL
+762 DAVKIIEEL